1 MLFLE
6 TFVYKMV
13 KYLAFSCILCFYT
26 PATAPVRFQ
35 FDSFTGDMVRFSARL
50 SGTVTSTNLISTSFN
65 VIIVMFV
72 AALFANFKDD
82 GCNFLRSSHYWLQKN
97 SSEMAIPKGTSAP
110 GSIKSLQFASL
121 PAWGFLIGE
130 LSVKEGIELLSNMRS
145 KMFSVLAFSN
155 DLFLRVGDLSSTPI
169 SVQLIAIYKRANM
182 LSCL

>member
-13 KYLAFSCILCFYT
+13 QYLAFSCILCLYT
-26 PATAPVRFQ
+26 PATAPVRS
-35 FDSFTGDMVRFSARL
+35 DSFTGNMVRFSARL
-50 SGTVTSTNLISTSFN
+50 NGVTSTNLIYTSPN

-130 LSVKEGIELLSNMRS
+130 LSVKEGIEFVQTCVQRCFLYWHFLTTYFSALVIYYPPQFLSN
-145 KMFSVLAFSN
+145 L
-155 DLFLRVGDLSSTPI
+155 
-169 SVQLIAIYKRANM
+169 
-182 LSCL
+182 